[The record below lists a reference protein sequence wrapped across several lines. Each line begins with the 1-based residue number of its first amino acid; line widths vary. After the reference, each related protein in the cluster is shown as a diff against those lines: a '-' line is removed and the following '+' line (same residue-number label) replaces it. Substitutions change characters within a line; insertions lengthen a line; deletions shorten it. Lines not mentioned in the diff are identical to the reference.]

1 MPIVLCGD
9 FIEKTL
15 QYKRNLHR
23 KGLAMILC
31 DSHLATIQKL
41 AFSQEEISKVFK
53 SAKQSKQ
60 FSDFINN
67 SVKTI
72 DIATDKLIQLA
83 NYRNIPFAFLFLPEL
98 PEKENILPDF
108 RAESKEFSINLQS
121 CISASKKKQEWFKN
135 YLIRNGYDSFLDGK
149 KLEYDADI
157 IREIKKLSD
166 FDKAKNQ
173 SKGKRFTYIKDVLEE
188 KNIII
193 QQSGVS
199 QNKTQNTI
207 NLEECRG
214 YAIYD
219 EYCPL
224 IFINSKDTSENGK
237 IFTLLH
243 ELAHILLKHSGV
255 SSYDFNKNEE
265 YQCNHIAGEILM
277 PSEEFNKQWNKNIS
291 IEENVK
297 KINSHF
303 KNIASPLA
311 ITTKALLNNFIKY
324 EEYKEFQD
332 SYLEKNIKN
341 TKKIGG
347 NYYTNIIASNSK
359 NFAKSVIIDTLNGY
373 ETYKDAIYLLDI
385 KSIKSFNNL
394 AKSLGINL

>member
-149 KLEYDADI
+149 KLESDADI

-193 QQSGVS
+193 QQSGIS
-199 QNKTQNTI
+199 QNKTKKSIQ
-207 NLEECRG
+207 LVECRG

-277 PSEEFNKQWNKNIS
+277 PSQDFEAQWKENRSLKDNIQEVS
-291 IEENVK
+291 
-297 KINSHF
+297 SYF
-303 KNIASPLA
+303 DDIASPLA
-311 ITTKALLNNFIKY
+311 IATKALLNKLITYAQYQGF
-324 EEYKEFQD
+324 KE
-332 SYLEKNIKN
+332 SYLQSIPKERKG
-341 TKKIGG
+341 GG
-347 NYYTNIIASNSK
+347 NYYSNITASNSK

>member
-1 MPIVLCGD
+1 MILNNSYVSIMQNLLLDNNTILEIFGKGKAKQFQD
-9 FIEKTL
+9 FLNNSTQTFEIATKTL
-15 QYKRNLHR
+15 
-23 KGLAMILC
+23 I
-31 DSHLATIQKL
+31 KL
-41 AFSQEEISKVFK
+41 ANRL
-53 SAKQSKQ
+53 
-60 FSDFINN
+60 D
-67 SVKTI
+67 
-72 DIATDKLIQLA
+72 
-83 NYRNIPFAFLFLPEL
+83 IPFAYFFSPNLPIE
-98 PEKENILPDF
+98 EAQLPDF
-108 RAESKEFSINLQS
+108 RAESKEFSTNLQS

-135 YLIRNGYDSFLDGK
+135 YLIRNGCDSFLDGK

-173 SKGKRFTYIKDVLEE
+173 SKGKRFTYIKDILEE

-193 QQSGVS
+193 QQSGIS
-199 QNKTQNTI
+199 QNKTTKSIQ
-207 NLEECRG
+207 LAECRG

-224 IFINSKDTSENGK
+224 IFINSKDMSESGK

-255 SSYDFNKNEE
+255 SSYDFNQNEE

-277 PSEEFNKQWNKNIS
+277 PSQDFEAQWKENRSLKDNIQEVS
-291 IEENVK
+291 
-297 KINSHF
+297 SYF
-303 KNIASPLA
+303 DDIASPLA
-311 ITTKALLNNFIKY
+311 IATKAFLNKMITYTQYQSF
-324 EEYKEFQD
+324 KE
-332 SYLEKNIKN
+332 SYLQSIPKERKG
-341 TKKIGG
+341 GG
-347 NYYTNIIASNSK
+347 NYYSNITASNSK

-385 KSIKSFNNL
+385 KTIKSFNNL

>member
-149 KLEYDADI
+149 KLESDADI

-341 TKKIGG
+341 TKK
-347 NYYTNIIASNSK
+347 
-359 NFAKSVIIDTLNGY
+359 
-373 ETYKDAIYLLDI
+373 
-385 KSIKSFNNL
+385 
-394 AKSLGINL
+394 